1 MTQASKQI
9 TERQFNRCGHVMMKD
24 EEHILRKVLK
34 TDIPGERKRG
44 RPKTRRK
51 DACQRDMKNM
61 GLRTGEEM
69 VRATWSR
76 LRVIEVSAHL

>member
-1 MTQASKQI
+1 
-9 TERQFNRCGHVMMKD
+9 MMKD
-24 EEHILRKVLK
+24 EGHVLRKVLK

-76 LRVIEVSAHL
+76 LRAIEVSAHL